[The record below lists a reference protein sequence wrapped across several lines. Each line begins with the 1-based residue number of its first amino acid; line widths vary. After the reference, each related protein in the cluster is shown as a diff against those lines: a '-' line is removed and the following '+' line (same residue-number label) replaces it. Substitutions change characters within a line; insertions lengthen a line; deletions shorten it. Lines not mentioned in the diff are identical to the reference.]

1 MGELYASEANA
12 IRSNYIRTY
21 RNIKE
26 KVNRNFQDMDFDNA
40 RQRDDMEEIVT
51 KIKEVCDNCC
61 DELSGMEF
69 L

>member
-12 IRSNYIRTY
+12 IRNNYTSTY
-21 RNIKE
+21 QSIKQ
-26 KVNRNFQDMDFDNA
+26 KVNMNFNDMDFDNA
-40 RQRDDMEEIVT
+40 QQRDDMEEIVT
-51 KIKEVCDNCC
+51 RIKEVCDNCC

>member
-12 IRSNYIRTY
+12 IRSSYISTY
-21 RNIKE
+21 RSIKE
-26 KVNRNFQDMDFDNA
+26 KVNRNFQDMDFENA
-40 RQRDDMEEIVT
+40 QQRDDMEEIVT